1 MRVLLGLGL
10 LGLRLA
16 RGIDALNEAVG
27 QSVKWLV
34 LAATL
39 VSAINASLRY
49 GFDLSSNAWLEL
61 QWYLFALIFLL
72 GAGYTLKH
80 NGHVRI
86 DVLYGRFSQ
95 RGKAWVDLLGGV
107 LFLLP
112 VAGLMA
118 WFSWG
123 VFAESWAIQEVSA
136 DSGGLLRWPIKLAL
150 PVGFGLLFLQ
160 GVAET
165 IKRAG
170 MLAGHLPFAVE
181 QAEEVV

>member
-1 MRVLLGLGL
+1 MRGLLALGLQF
-10 LGLRLA
+10 A
-16 RGIDALNEAVG
+16 RGIDALNEIVG
-27 QSVKWLV
+27 RGVKWLV

-39 VSAINASLRY
+39 ISAVNASLRY

-86 DVLYGRFSQ
+86 DVIYGRLSTRVQ
-95 RGKAWVDLLGGV
+95 AWIDLFGSL

-118 WFSWG
+118 WFSWSMF
-123 VFAESWAIQEVSA
+123 VEAWSIQEVSA

-150 PVGFGLLFLQ
+150 PLGFGLLFLQ
-160 GVAET
+160 GVSES

-170 MLAGHLPFAVE
+170 MLAGQLPFAAE
-181 QAEEVV
+181 QAEEIV